1 MNTRIAGLSIVV
13 TPEAV
18 ATVLPLSAASAATT
32 RAGRRAMADIITGAD
47 GRLAVIAGPCSI
59 HDPAATLEYAEFLGR
74 MRERHGDDLEIVMR
88 TYTEKPRTEVDWKG
102 FAYDPYLD
110 GSNNISVGLI
120 ATRMLMGRITGL
132 GVPVAAEPLNA
143 LTPQYVDGLVTYN
156 GVGAR
161 NVTDQTARE
170 RVSGFSAVIGFK
182 NSPEGSIDAAVQAV
196 IAARAPHEFLG
207 IDRHGMSAQLSTTGN
222 ETGHVI
228 LRGDKDGPNY
238 SAAHIGDTRAKL
250 RARGL
255 PEVVVVDASHGNSQ
269 KNHLRQIDVVHDLAG
284 QVAGGETGD
293 PRCDARE
300 QPRRRAAEP
309 RPGASGRARVRQE
322 RHRRLRRPRHDRGDA
337 GRAGGCR
344 PGTPAESGGRR
355 DRAGGRAPGHRWPC
369 RCAGWAGASWSR
381 SLCGS
386 SSTGSARSGRP
397 PARSRP
403 SWSSVGVGS
412 RRRVRRRRP
421 DLPGPT
427 EPLGLAQ
434 VAPRKSGVRFS
445 TNARTPSRPSG
456 SAADSA
462 ISRASSSSCSSS
474 VRIAA
479 LRTRARVRTIART
492 GPAATWCA
500 SAMVDVVHLVVLDQP
515 RDQAEQVGLGGA

>member
-1 MNTRIAGLSIVV
+1 MAPLEDMSADRMLDVSRRIADHLLDVQSRVNRQIDGMLADLLPGVQRQLGYQDAERADLSGLVNTRIAGLTVVV

-32 RAGRRAMADIITGAD
+32 RAGRRAMTDILSGAD

-59 HDPAATLEYAEFLGR
+59 HDPVATLEYAGFLRR

-120 ATRMLMGRITGL
+120 ATRMLMCRITAM

-170 RVSGFSAVIGFK
+170 RVSGFSAVVGFK
-182 NSPEGSIDAAVQAV
+182 NSPEGSIEVAVQAV
-196 IAARAPHEFLG
+196 IAARSGHEFLG
-207 IDRHGMSAQLSTTGN
+207 VDRHGMTAQLSTTGN

-228 LRGDKDGPNY
+228 LRGDKFGPNY
-238 SAAHIGDTRAKL
+238 SAAHIADTRAKL

-284 QVAGGETGD
+284 QIGGGET
-293 PRCDARE
+293 AM
-300 QPRRRAAEP
+300 
-309 RPGASGRARVRQE
+309 
-322 RHRRLRRPRHDRGDA
+322 
-337 GRAGGCR
+337 
-344 PGTPAESGGRR
+344 
-355 DRAGGRAPGHRWPC
+355 
-369 RCAGWAGASWSR
+369 R
-381 SLCGS
+381 SVIPE
-386 SSTGSARSGRP
+386 T
-397 PARSRP
+397 
-403 SWSSVGVGS
+403 
-412 RRRVRRRRP
+412 
-421 DLPGPT
+421 
-427 EPLGLAQ
+427 
-434 VAPRKSGVRFS
+434 K
-445 TNARTPSRPSG
+445 
-456 SAADSA
+456 
-462 ISRASSSSCSSS
+462 
-474 VRIAA
+474 
-479 LRTRARVRTIART
+479 
-492 GPAATWCA
+492 
-500 SAMVDVVHLVVLDQP
+500 LVP
-515 RDQAEQVGLGGA
+515 